1 MFGLFDCWLVLLLL
15 VCVEVGVW
23 SLLILVGSFVW
34 VFWCFLLVWRVLC
47 VAWWFVVLLAFD
59 VGFGLDL
66 FVLVLCLDLVLV
78 ASLWFVGLFVLW

>member
-1 MFGLFDCWLVLLLL
+1 M
-15 VCVEVGVW
+15 
-23 SLLILVGSFVW
+23 
-34 VFWCFLLVWRVLC
+34 
-47 VAWWFVVLLAFD
+47 LLAFD